1 MSDLISGLMQ
11 QLGGGAT
18 DKIGSSLGIDPGI
31 IQQAIPIIIPMIL
44 GGLKKQ
50 SVDNGGQDR
59 VDHILNKYGNPEV
72 LNDVEG
78 HVDQIAGKDNFDTN
92 LGGLLGNSGSQ
103 ITDIL
108 TNKFNL
114 DSGTAMKIIP
124 LVAPLIL
131 GYLTKSRDTE
141 FQGSQGFASFL
152 DQNGDGSIVDDVVGF
167 FSNKGQQG
175 QQGQQGS
182 GGGLM
187 DILGGLLGSK

>member
-1 MSDLISGLMQ
+1 MSDLINGLMQ
-11 QLGGGAT
+11 QFGGGAT
-18 DKIGSSLGIDPGI
+18 EKIGSKLGIDPGI
-31 IQQAIPIIIPMIL
+31 IQQAIPIILPMIL

-72 LNDVEG
+72 LNDIDG
-78 HVDQIAGKDNFDTN
+78 HVDQMANKDNFDAN

-103 ITDIL
+103 ITDVL
-108 TNKFNL
+108 TKNFNL

-141 FQGSQGFASFL
+141 LQGSQGFASFL

-175 QQGQQGS
+175 QQGS